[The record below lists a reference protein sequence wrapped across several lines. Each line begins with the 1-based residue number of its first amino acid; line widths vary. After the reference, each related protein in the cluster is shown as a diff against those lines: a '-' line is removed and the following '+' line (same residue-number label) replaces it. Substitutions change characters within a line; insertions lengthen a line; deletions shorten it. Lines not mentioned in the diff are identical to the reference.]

1 MGRCTVIISIS
12 SLTSIEST
20 DDRHRRSLLTT
31 SNDLSNY
38 ETIYL
43 LATILSRFD
52 FKLVSKNLAEK
63 HKKVFITI

>member
-20 DDRHRRSLLTT
+20 DDRHRCSLLTT